1 MRKNKIFGFILV
13 LISFLFITNVKAEN
27 GNEVKLNFKK
37 GIIHDGYVEYE
48 NIGKLQLFKGDVLVS
63 NIENNMTID
72 LNEAEYKFV
81 IEEIPAEAEGA
92 TKPGIVRLRIN
103 NWYYP
108 ITKSILEENKFTFK
122 LESSKFSGTLDVKFE
137 RTSLAINTKVENVY
151 KDITSNG
158 VIDFTNSKDYI
169 IDFTKDDELTKG
181 LKSFVNLDK
190 TLYYT
195 RCNDGLVVTDNE
207 SEAVIKI
214 VGNKSENK
222 ATLTVVNV
230 GDKKSE
236 NFKGFHMQYTG
247 SALDFDGMDNG
258 IINETRF
265 DYYTRCTYEFTFK
278 YANEEKEIPKEITYK
293 FLEGENQK
301 YIINEST
308 NARFRIDADYS
319 LFQNGGEVY
328 IDDILVDTN
337 NYTSE
342 SGSTII
348 TFKKDY
354 VNKLNVG
361 EHKLKVLFNNGGVA
375 ESKFTISEEKNEV
388 KETIKNPQTVDSIT
402 TYIILSIISMVG
414 IVITIIIN
422 NKKRKES

>member
-81 IEEIPAEAEGA
+81 IEEIPAETEGA

-181 LKSFVNLDK
+181 LKSFADLDK
-190 TLYYT
+190 TLYYK
-195 RCNDGLVVTDNE
+195 RNNDSLLVTDNE

-247 SALDFDGMDNG
+247 SALDFDGMDSG

-319 LFQNGGEVY
+319 LFQNGGKVY